1 MTGFGDASEQAGGVH
16 YTAEVRSLNNRYFKA
31 SIRLPD
37 NISGLEAELET
48 LLRHRLNRGSI
59 TLTIKTRTAEGAATH
74 RVNDAAL
81 LNYLNHL
88 ETIHTRIGGNSSGK
102 AGGDKS
108 VHIDLTALLALPGV
122 LVPEDEQA
130 MLERARPIVLK
141 LAGMACDRL
150 AAMRATEGR
159 AIADDLLKHRKII
172 LDRLGGVVQ
181 RCPQVVE
188 EYHQRLRTRINELI
202 ARAELKVDEKD
213 LVREVAIFAERSDV
227 AEEITR
233 LTGHLEQFDR
243 IISAADGEPAGRT
256 LDFLAQELLR
266 EANTIASKSNDAAI
280 ARAIVEVK
288 GAIDRIKEQVQN
300 VE

>member
-16 YTAEVRSLNNRYFKA
+16 YSAEVRSLNNRYFKA

-37 NISGLEAELET
+37 SIAGLEAELET

-59 TLTIKTRTAEGAATH
+59 TLTIRMRTAEGASTH

-81 LNYLNHL
+81 LNYLTHL
-88 ETIHTRIGGNSSGK
+88 ETIHTKIGGGK
-102 AGGDKS
+102 NANAEKS

-130 MLERARPIVLK
+130 LLERARPVVMK
-141 LAGMACDRL
+141 LTSQACDRL
-150 AAMRATEGR
+150 SAMRATEGR
-159 AIADDLLKHRKII
+159 AIADDLLKHRKFI
-172 LDRLGGVVQ
+172 LERLGGVVQ
-181 RCPQVVE
+181 RAPQVVE

-202 ARAELKVDEKD
+202 ARAELKVNESD

-227 AEEITR
+227 AEEVVR
-233 LTGHLEQFDR
+233 LTGHLDQFDR
-243 IISAADGEPAGRT
+243 IIAAAEGEPAGRT